1 MGGTSVMFYTFRN
14 DYHLLLHL
22 KAFSSGRTLGQT
34 IYFSLAVKSNFR
46 DLALITSLLL
56 FPAFVTL
63 FSVYFCLVIFE
74 KNQFIAWL

>member
-1 MGGTSVMFYTFRN
+1 MCGTSVMFYTFRN

-46 DLALITSLLL
+46 DLAL
-56 FPAFVTL
+56 VTL